1 MGNSECGIKRGGR
14 ELSSTKDF
22 SGENAKHDLLIEN
35 CYGRS
40 FYGLSPKAAAP
51 KGWRGRAD
59 SPLLASPEAKSLHDS
74 ATL

>member
-14 ELSSTKDF
+14 ESSSTKDF

-51 KGWRGRAD
+51 KGVEGASGKPPPRLRRG
-59 SPLLASPEAKSLHDS
+59 EIS
-74 ATL
+74 A